1 MILNKEDALYAAN
14 VFIDYFQNFGRIDDY
29 LRKVKLERMSNY
41 PTSLPGMGPQDDFFN
56 DYNMHPKDMEF
67 ECREVTNEIFVNYL
81 EIVTSHAVE
90 VSVPGKAIKWVVYER
105 NTGKIFGFIR
115 LGSPTINSK
124 PRNNFLGKPLD
135 TLNPEV
141 MKRFNAS
148 AIMGFI
154 IVPTQP
160 AGFNFLGGKLL
171 AAICC
176 SHLTKD
182 TLDKKYGGPFCM
194 FETTS
199 LYGKTS
205 SVSQYDGMKPFLRH
219 KGETVSD
226 FAPLIN
232 DDNFHRLNDW
242 FKKRN
247 FDIVEDEEVEGNLD
261 EFFPKDEGATFN
273 RIKNGGPLI
282 DPNASSRKL
291 KTQTKMISIIKAS
304 LKNVD
309 DDAYNKFVQTY
320 LDAKNLTE
328 QKRAYMS
335 DYGYENVK
343 EYLNMETDELLKK
356 DNFDRYSFDGVVD
369 WWRKKASNRFETLN
383 SDGRL
388 RTVAETWN
396 TNPDDIQIIR

>member
-1 MILNKEDALYAAN
+1 MILNREDALYAAN
-14 VFIDYFQNFGRIDDY
+14 VFVDYFASFGRIDDY

-41 PTSLPGMGPQDDFFN
+41 PTSLPGMGPQDDMFDDFT
-56 DYNMHPKDMEF
+56 MHPNDMEF
-67 ECREVTNEIFVNYL
+67 ECRKSSNEVFVNYL

-90 VSVPGKAIKWVVYER
+90 VSVPGKAIKWVVYEK
-105 NTGKIFGFIR
+105 NSGKIVGFIR

-135 TLNPEV
+135 TYSKEV
-141 MKRFNAS
+141 MKRFNDS
-148 AIMGFI
+148 TIMGFI

-160 AGFNFLGGKLL
+160 FGFNYLGGKLL
-171 AAICC
+171 AGICC

-199 LYGKTS
+199 LYGTTKS
-205 SVSQYDGMKPFLRH
+205 SSQYDGMKPFLRH

-232 DDNFHRLNDW
+232 DNNFHRLNDW

-247 FDIVEDEEVEGNLD
+247 GE
-261 EFFPKDEGATFN
+261 
-273 RIKNGGPLI
+273 PLV
-282 DPNASSRKL
+282 DPQASSRKL

-304 LKNVD
+304 LKGVD

-320 LDAKNLTE
+320 INAKGLTE

-335 DYGYENVK
+335 DYGFDNVK
-343 EYLNMETDELLKK
+343 EYMNMETDVLRKK

-369 WWRKKASNRFETLN
+369 WWRKKAVNRFETLK

-388 RTVAETWN
+388 RKELETWN
-396 TNPDDIQIIR
+396 MNASEIDIIR

>member
-1 MILNKEDALYAAN
+1 MILNKQDALYAAN
-14 VFIDYFQNFGRIDDY
+14 VFVDYFSSFGRIDDY

-41 PTSLPGMGPQDDFFN
+41 PTSLPGMGPQDDMFSDFT
-56 DYNMHPKDMEF
+56 MHPNDMEF
-67 ECREVTNEIFVNYL
+67 ECREVTNETFVNYL

-90 VSVPGKAIKWVVYER
+90 VSVPGKSIKWVVYEK
-105 NTGKIFGFIR
+105 NTGQIAGFIR

-124 PRNNFLGKPLD
+124 PRNMFLGKPLD
-135 TLNPEV
+135 TMSKEV
-141 MKRFNAS
+141 MKRFNDS
-148 AIMGFI
+148 TIMGFI

-160 AGFNFLGGKLL
+160 FGFNYLGGKLL

-199 LYGKTS
+199 LYGSTKS
-205 SVSQYDGMKPFLRH
+205 SSQYDGMKPFLRH

-232 DDNFHRLNDW
+232 DDNFHRLKDW
-242 FKKRN
+242 F
-247 FDIVEDEEVEGNLD
+247 ES
-261 EFFPKDEGATFN
+261 
-273 RIKNGGPLI
+273 KNGEPLI
-282 DPNASSRKL
+282 DPQASSRKL

-304 LKNVD
+304 LKGVD

-320 LDAKNLTE
+320 LDAKGLTE

-335 DYGYENVK
+335 DYGFDNVK
-343 EYLNMETDELLKK
+343 EYMNMETNELRKK
-356 DNFDRYSFDGVVD
+356 DNYDRYSFDGVVD
-369 WWRKKASNRFETLN
+369 WWRKKAVNRFENLK

-388 RTVAETWN
+388 RTQLETWN
-396 TNPDDIQIIR
+396 MNADDIDIIR

>member
-1 MILNKEDALYAAN
+1 MILNRQDALYAAN
-14 VFIDYFQNFGRIDDY
+14 IFTDYFASFGRIDDY

-41 PTSLPGMGPQDDFFN
+41 PTSLPGLGPQDDMFDDFT
-56 DYNMHPKDMEF
+56 MHPNDMEF
-67 ECREVTNEIFVNYL
+67 ECREVSNEIFVNYL

-90 VSVPGKAIKWVVYER
+90 VSVPGKSIKWVVYEK
-105 NTGKIFGFIR
+105 NTGKIAGFIR

-124 PRNNFLGKPLD
+124 PRNQFLGKPLD

-141 MKRFNAS
+141 MKRFNDS
-148 AIMGFI
+148 CIMGFI

-160 AGFNFLGGKLL
+160 FGFNYLGGKLL

-199 LYGKTS
+199 LYGTTS

-232 DDNFHRLNDW
+232 DDNYHRLNDW
-242 FKKRN
+242 FKER
-247 FDIVEDEEVEGNLD
+247 
-261 EFFPKDEGATFN
+261 
-273 RIKNGGPLI
+273 NGGPLV

-291 KTQTKMISIIKAS
+291 KSQTKMISIIKAS
-304 LKNVD
+304 LKGVD
-309 DDAYNKFVQTY
+309 DNAYNKFVQTY
-320 LDAKNLTE
+320 LDAKGLTE

-335 DYGYENVK
+335 DFGFDNVK
-343 EYLNMETDELLKK
+343 EYFNLETDELRKK
-356 DNFDRYSFDGVVD
+356 DNYDRYSFDGVVD
-369 WWRKKASNRFETLN
+369 WWRKKAVNRFENLKA
-383 SDGRL
+383 DGRL
-388 RTVAETWN
+388 RTELETWN
-396 TNPDDIQIIR
+396 MNADDIDIIR

>member
-1 MILNKEDALYAAN
+1 MILNRTDALYAAN
-14 VFIDYFQNFGRIDDY
+14 IFTDYFASFGRIDDY

-41 PTSLPGMGPQDDFFN
+41 PSSLPGMGPQDDMFDDFSI
-56 DYNMHPKDMEF
+56 HPNEMEF
-67 ECREVTNEIFVNYL
+67 VCREVTTEIFVNYL

-90 VSVPGKAIKWVVYER
+90 VSVPGKAIKWVVYEK
-105 NTGKIFGFIR
+105 NTNKIMGFIR

-135 TLNPEV
+135 TMNAEV
-141 MKRFNAS
+141 MKRFNDS
-148 AIMGFI
+148 TIMGFI

-160 AGFNFLGGKLL
+160 FGFNYLGGKLL

-199 LYGKTS
+199 LYGSTKS
-205 SVSQYDGMKPFLRH
+205 SSQYDGMKPFLRH

-247 FDIVEDEEVEGNLD
+247 GE
-261 EFFPKDEGATFN
+261 
-273 RIKNGGPLI
+273 PLI
-282 DPNASSRKL
+282 DPQASSRKL

-304 LKNVD
+304 LKGVD

-320 LDAKNLTE
+320 LDAKGLTE

-335 DYGYENVK
+335 DYGFDNVK
-343 EYLNMETDELLKK
+343 EYLNMETDELHKK

-369 WWRKKASNRFETLN
+369 WWRKKAVNRFETLKG
-383 SDGRL
+383 DGRL
-388 RTVAETWN
+388 RIELETWN
-396 TNPDDIQIIR
+396 TNASDIDIIR

>member
-1 MILNKEDALYAAN
+1 MILNKTDALYAAN
-14 VFIDYFQNFGRIDDY
+14 IFTDYFASFGRIDDY

-41 PTSLPGMGPQDDFFN
+41 PSSLPGLGPQDDMFDDFSI
-56 DYNMHPKDMEF
+56 HPNDMEF
-67 ECREVTNEIFVNYL
+67 ECREVTTEIFVNYL

-90 VSVPGKAIKWVVYER
+90 VSVPGKAIKWVVYEK
-105 NTGKIFGFIR
+105 NTNKIMGFIR

-135 TLNPEV
+135 TMNAEV
-141 MKRFNAS
+141 MKRFNDS
-148 AIMGFI
+148 TIMGFI

-160 AGFNFLGGKLL
+160 FGFNYLGGKLL

-182 TLDKKYGGPFCM
+182 TLDRKYGGPFCM

-199 LYGKTS
+199 LYGTTKN
-205 SVSQYDGMKPFLRH
+205 VSQYDGMKPFLRH

-232 DDNFHRLNDW
+232 DDNYHRLNNW
-242 FKKRN
+242 FKER
-247 FDIVEDEEVEGNLD
+247 
-261 EFFPKDEGATFN
+261 
-273 RIKNGGPLI
+273 NGGPLI

-291 KTQTKMISIIKAS
+291 KSQTKMISIIKAS
-304 LKNVD
+304 LKSVD
-309 DDAYNKFVQTY
+309 DVAYNKFVQTY
-320 LDAKNLTE
+320 TDAKGLTE

-335 DYGYENVK
+335 DYGFDNVK
-343 EYLNMETDELLKK
+343 EYLNMETDELHKK

-369 WWRKKASNRFETLN
+369 WWRKKAVNRFENLKA
-383 SDGRL
+383 DGRL
-388 RTVAETWN
+388 RTKLETWN
-396 TNPDDIQIIR
+396 TNASDIDIIR

>member
-1 MILNKEDALYAAN
+1 MILNREDALYAAN
-14 VFIDYFQNFGRIDDY
+14 VFVDYFSSFGRIDDY

-41 PTSLPGMGPQDDFFN
+41 PTSLPGMGPQDDMFN
-56 DYNMHPKDMEF
+56 DFTMHPNDMEF
-67 ECREVTNEIFVNYL
+67 ECREVSNEIFVNYL

-90 VSVPGKAIKWVVYER
+90 VSVPGKSVKWVVYEK
-105 NTGKIFGFIR
+105 NTGKIAGFIR

-124 PRNNFLGKPLD
+124 PRNMFLGKPLD
-135 TLNPEV
+135 TMSKEV
-141 MKRFNAS
+141 MKRFNDS
-148 AIMGFI
+148 TIMGFI

-160 AGFNFLGGKLL
+160 FGFNYLGGKLL

-199 LYGKTS
+199 LYGSTKS
-205 SVSQYDGMKPFLRH
+205 SSQYDGMKPFLRH

-232 DDNFHRLNDW
+232 DDNYHRLKDW
-242 FKKRN
+242 F
-247 FDIVEDEEVEGNLD
+247 ES
-261 EFFPKDEGATFN
+261 
-273 RIKNGGPLI
+273 KNGEPLI
-282 DPNASSRKL
+282 DPEASSRKL

-304 LKNVD
+304 LKGVD

-320 LDAKNLTE
+320 LDAKGLTE

-335 DYGYENVK
+335 DYGFDNVK
-343 EYLNMETDELLKK
+343 EYLNMETDELHKK
-356 DNFDRYSFDGVVD
+356 DNFDRYSFDGVVG
-369 WWRKKASNRFETLN
+369 WWRKKAVNRFETLKG
-383 SDGRL
+383 DGRL
-388 RTVAETWN
+388 RIELETWN
-396 TNPDDIQIIR
+396 TNASDIDIIR

>member
-1 MILNKEDALYAAN
+1 MILNRSDALYAAN
-14 VFIDYFQNFGRIDDY
+14 VFVDYFSNFGRIDDY

-41 PTSLPGMGPQDDFFN
+41 PTSLPGMGPEDDMFDNF
-56 DYNMHPKDMEF
+56 DMHPNDMEF
-67 ECREVTNEIFVNYL
+67 VCKEVTNEIFVNYL

-90 VSVPGKAIKWVVYER
+90 VSVPGKSIKWVVYEK
-105 NTGKIFGFIR
+105 NSGQIAGFIR

-124 PRNNFLGKPLD
+124 PRNMFLGKPLD
-135 TLNPEV
+135 TMSKEV
-141 MKRFNAS
+141 MKRFNDS
-148 AIMGFI
+148 TIMGFI

-160 AGFNFLGGKLL
+160 FGFNYLGGKLL

-199 LYGKTS
+199 LYGTTK

-242 FKKRN
+242 FKERN
-247 FDIVEDEEVEGNLD
+247 GE
-261 EFFPKDEGATFN
+261 
-273 RIKNGGPLI
+273 PLI
-282 DPNASSRKL
+282 DPQASSRKL
-291 KTQTKMISIIKAS
+291 KTQTKMISIIKSS
-304 LKNVD
+304 LKGVD
-309 DDAYNKFVQTY
+309 DSAYNKFVQTY
-320 LDAKNLTE
+320 VDAKGLTE

-335 DYGYENVK
+335 DYGFDNVK
-343 EYLNMETDELLKK
+343 EYMNMETDELRKK
-356 DNFDRYSFDGVVD
+356 DNFDRYSFDGVID
-369 WWRKKASNRFETLN
+369 WWRKKAANRFESLKADN
-383 SDGRL
+383 RL
-388 RTVAETWN
+388 RTELETWN
-396 TNPDDIQIIR
+396 MNASDIDIIR

>member
-1 MILNKEDALYAAN
+1 MILNRQDALYAAN
-14 VFIDYFQNFGRIDDY
+14 IFTDYFASFGRIDDY

-41 PTSLPGMGPQDDFFN
+41 PTSLPGLGPQDDMFDDFT
-56 DYNMHPKDMEF
+56 MHPNDMEF
-67 ECREVTNEIFVNYL
+67 ECREVSNEIFVNYL

-90 VSVPGKAIKWVVYER
+90 VSVPGKSIKWVVYEKK
-105 NTGKIFGFIR
+105 TGKIAGFIR

-124 PRNNFLGKPLD
+124 PRNQFLGKPLD

-141 MKRFNAS
+141 MKRFNDS
-148 AIMGFI
+148 CIMGFI

-160 AGFNFLGGKLL
+160 FGFNYLGGKLL

-199 LYGKTS
+199 LYGTTS

-232 DDNFHRLNDW
+232 DDNYHRLNDW
-242 FKKRN
+242 FKER
-247 FDIVEDEEVEGNLD
+247 
-261 EFFPKDEGATFN
+261 
-273 RIKNGGPLI
+273 NGGPLV

-291 KTQTKMISIIKAS
+291 KSQTKMISIIKAS
-304 LKNVD
+304 LKGVD
-309 DDAYNKFVQTY
+309 DNAYNKFVQTY
-320 LDAKNLTE
+320 LDAKGLTE

-335 DYGYENVK
+335 DFGFDNVK
-343 EYLNMETDELLKK
+343 EYFNLETDELRKK
-356 DNFDRYSFDGVVD
+356 DNFERYSFSGVVD
-369 WWRKKASNRFETLN
+369 WWKNKASKRYETLKA
-383 SDGRL
+383 DGRL
-388 RTVAETWN
+388 RTELETWN
-396 TNPDDIQIIR
+396 CADDIQIIR

>member
-1 MILNKEDALYAAN
+1 MILNEKDALYAAN
-14 VFIDYFQNFGRIDDY
+14 VFVDYFASFGRIDDY

-41 PTSLPGMGPQDDFFN
+41 PTSFPGMGPQDDMFDDFT
-56 DYNMHPKDMEF
+56 MHPNDMEF
-67 ECREVTNEIFVNYL
+67 ECREVPTEIFVNYL

-90 VSVPGKAIKWVVYER
+90 VSVPGKSIKWVVYEK
-105 NTGKIFGFIR
+105 NSGKIAGFIR

-135 TLNPEV
+135 TYSKEV
-141 MKRFNAS
+141 MKRFNDS
-148 AIMGFI
+148 CIMGFI

-160 AGFNFLGGKLL
+160 FGFNYLGGKLL
-171 AAICC
+171 AGICC
-176 SHLTKD
+176 SHLTSD
-182 TLDKKYGGPFCM
+182 TLNAKYGGPFCM

-199 LYGKTS
+199 LYGSTKS
-205 SVSQYDGMKPFLRH
+205 SSQYDGMKPFLRH

-247 FDIVEDEEVEGNLD
+247 GE
-261 EFFPKDEGATFN
+261 
-273 RIKNGGPLI
+273 PLI
-282 DPNASSRKL
+282 DPMASSRKL

-304 LKNVD
+304 LKGVNNT
-309 DDAYNKFVQTY
+309 AYDKFVQTY
-320 LDAKNLTE
+320 TDAKGLTE

-335 DYGYENVK
+335 DYGYDNVK
-343 EYLNMETDELLKK
+343 EYMNMETNELRRK
-356 DNFDRYSFDGVVD
+356 DNYDRYSFDNVVE
-369 WWRKKASNRFETLN
+369 WWRNKASKRYDTLQ

-388 RTVAETWN
+388 RNDLEVWN
-396 TNPDDIQIIR
+396 TNENIDIIR